1 MSTPKSTNASIGK
14 RTRGGYC
21 LPSLFSRMRGVLSGQ
36 VVFLFR
42 RQFFL
47 LIEAIPPGQPADQGA
62 DARYE
67 EPEHSDNQSNHSE
80 NNVAEAR
87 FYKAGRVSG
96 ASGSNLI
103 WMDLP
108 TVTEF
113 AKGPN
118 SPV

>member
-1 MSTPKSTNASIGK
+1 
-14 RTRGGYC
+14 
-21 LPSLFSRMRGVLSGQ
+21 MRGVLSGQ

-47 LIEAIPPGQPADQGA
+47 LIESIPPGQPADQGA

-87 FYKAGRVSG
+87 FYKAGRVFRC
-96 ASGSNLI
+96 I
-103 WMDLP
+103 RVKFDLDGL
-108 TVTEF
+108 THRD
-113 AKGPN
+113 
-118 SPV
+118 